1 MEKKNP
7 LITYAQYREDLTLL
21 SILHDIDEGFYIDVG
36 ANYATTD
43 SVTKLFYDRSWC
55 GINIEP
61 IKKHHT
67 ELMRL
72 RERDINLNIA
82 LGSKK
87 EKKIFFEDSDKSGH
101 SSFVQVNTDE
111 ATRISYEVQVDT
123 LENVCKTYC
132 SKRSISFLKIDVEG
146 FEHEVIKGANF
157 NRYRPIVICIET
169 SHVAEDWR
177 SLITENDYTL
187 IISDGLNEYYLANE
201 ELDRLHG
208 LEERLVMN
216 DYLGLKN
223 HQYQSILL
231 LKKQYNKVLLSAR
244 HYEEIIADQESKLAD
259 YDQYKSFSLYKA
271 SFRTSL
277 KLFLLKIFRRY

>member
-157 NRYRPIVICIET
+157 NRYRPLVICIEA
-169 SHVAEDWR
+169 SHVTDNWR
-177 SLITENDYTL
+177 HLLTNNKYKMVIA
-187 IISDGLNEYYLANE
+187 DGLNEYYLAHE
-201 ELDRLHG
+201 ELGRLEG
-208 LEERLVMN
+208 LAERLVLN
-216 DYLGLKN
+216 NHNAFNQHQHQSLVYLQK
-223 HQYQSILL
+223 HYD
-231 LKKQYNKVLLSAR
+231 KVLKTAQQAESVIAYLDSKVSE
-244 HYEEIIADQESKLAD
+244 YEV
-259 YDQYKSFSLYKA
+259 YKEQSLYNA
-271 SFRTSL
+271 SIKHST
-277 KLFLLKIFRRY
+277 KLFLKKLLRKI